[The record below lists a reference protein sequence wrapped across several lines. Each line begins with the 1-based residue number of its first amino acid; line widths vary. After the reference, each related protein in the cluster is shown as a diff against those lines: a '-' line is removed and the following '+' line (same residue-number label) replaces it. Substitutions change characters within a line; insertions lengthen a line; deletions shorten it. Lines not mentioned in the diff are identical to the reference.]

1 MKKLT
6 KFLALCLIVVLLM
19 SSLVVAEDNTEKE
32 ESFFVSIWSAFTSVF
47 SSSSNNI
54 GGKAIAIDFDDKAP
68 VTCKNI
74 RSYVNE
80 GFFDGLIFHRVIPG
94 FVIQGGGFEPGMKKK
109 QTHPPIM
116 NEADN
121 GEKNLR
127 GTLSMARTQDIFS
140 GTSQFFINLVD
151 NASLDHRGKT
161 PSGYGY
167 AVFGKVTQGMDVVDK
182 IAATPTG
189 QKGRFR
195 DIPVEDV
202 VILKVSEKK

>member
-1 MKKLT
+1 MLS
-6 KFLALCLIVVLLM
+6 KFRTLSLLAAVLL
-19 SSLVVAEDNTEKE
+19 
-32 ESFFVSIWSAFTSVF
+32 VF
-47 SSSSNNI
+47 SATTSQAEPTAPKVEPAASTADILMETSMGNI
-54 GGKAIAIDFDDKAP
+54 TIDFFDDKAP

>member
-1 MKKLT
+1 MLS
-6 KFLALCLIVVLLM
+6 KFQTLYILAAVLLVFPATI
-19 SSLVVAEDNTEKE
+19 SRAAESTKSTADIIME
-32 ESFFVSIWSAFTSVF
+32 TSMGT
-47 SSSSNNI
+47 I
-54 GGKAIAIDFDDKAP
+54 TIDLFDDKAP
-68 VTCKNI
+68 ITCKNI
-74 RSYVNE
+74 RTYVNE
-80 GFFDGLIFHRVIPG
+80 GFFNGLIFHRVIPG

-109 QTHPPIM
+109 QTHPPII

-151 NASLDHRGKT
+151 NKSLDHRGKT

-195 DIPVEDV
+195 DVPVQDV
-202 VILKVSEKK
+202 VMLKVYEKK